1 MSTEK
6 FDIFFSGQIMEDQ
19 DEAEVRTKVG
29 RIFKANEKQVE
40 RLFSGQEV
48 KIKSGVDLD
57 NAVKYR
63 VAFRN
68 AGALID
74 IRPTSTASA
83 TPTAQPQTTAPQQPQ
98 ATTSPPPAE
107 SPQST
112 KDGIELLPPK
122 TGSLIDCAPEVVPA
136 AIPNIDDMDFGS
148 NAEPLDATEPPPP
161 ANIDTQG
168 LTLNAAS
175 AETILDETEP
185 PPPANIDTNSLELNP
200 ANTGSLEDCQ
210 QAVKP
215 AEIPDISNLKII
227 EGDTQSSQ

>member
-29 RIFKANEKQVE
+29 RIFKANEKQLD
-40 RLFSGQEV
+40 RLFSGQAV

-57 NAVKYR
+57 SAVKYR

-74 IRPTSTASA
+74 IRPTTTASTA
-83 TPTAQPQTTAPQQPQ
+83 TAAQPQ
-98 ATTSPPPAE
+98 ATDSSPPTESSQPA
-107 SPQST
+107 

-122 TGSLIDCAPEVVPA
+122 TGSLIDCAPEVIPA
-136 AIPNIDDMDFGS
+136 AIPNIDSMDFGN

-168 LTLNAAS
+168 LTLNPAS
-175 AETILDETEP
+175 TETMLDETEP
-185 PPPANIDTNSLELNP
+185 PPPANIDTDSLDLNP

-210 QAVKP
+210 QPVEP
-215 AEIPDISNLKII
+215 AEIPDISALKII
-227 EGDTQSSQ
+227 EADTQNSQ